1 MRLTGLAAR
10 AFGEM
15 SETVLV
21 TMLGLVADA
30 TLTRVSRTSALGRY
44 ERAGYNI
51 EDVREIGALNVS
63 VPDRVVRSA
72 CRRWIALAGT
82 TGVATSATGA
92 VGLAADIPTLLANN
106 LMAVGEIASIYGFD
120 VSDEDEHA
128 RAIALLFV
136 QHRDRTGRSNPASY
150 LNEIARELQEG
161 TSWREIRDEKAGR
174 WLRQAAR
181 ELVWYLIKRKFAGI
195 IPGIGAVVAG
205 GVNAQ
210 FTARTCAVAREYYR
224 NRFLSG
230 SVS

>member
-1 MRLTGLAAR
+1 
-10 AFGEM
+10 
-15 SETVLV
+15 
-21 TMLGLVADA
+21 
-30 TLTRVSRTSALGRY
+30 
-44 ERAGYNI
+44 
-51 EDVREIGALNVS
+51 
-63 VPDRVVRSA
+63 
-72 CRRWIALAGT
+72 
-82 TGVATSATGA
+82 
-92 VGLAADIPTLLANN
+92 
-106 LMAVGEIASIYGFD
+106 MAVGEIASIYGFD

-136 QHRDRTGRSNPASY
+136 QHRDRPGRPNPASY

-224 NRFLSG
+224 KRFLEAR
-230 SVS
+230 